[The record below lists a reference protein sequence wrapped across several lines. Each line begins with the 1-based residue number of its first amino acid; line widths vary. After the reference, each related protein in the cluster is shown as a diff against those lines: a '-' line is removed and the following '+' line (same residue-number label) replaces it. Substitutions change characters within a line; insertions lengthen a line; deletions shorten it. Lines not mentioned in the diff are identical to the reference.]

1 MSLKLK
7 SLAGIFGLAFW
18 AVGQNAFAQAEPIY
32 VSDVGFATP
41 ESVEYN
47 AADDVYLVANINGNP
62 FDKDDNGFISKVS
75 PDGTVLDLKWIDGA
89 NAQVNLNAPK
99 GMQILGNRL
108 YIADIDTV
116 RVFELPSG
124 KQLKDINI
132 KGSTFLNG
140 VSKADDNSVYVTDSG
155 LAPGFTGSG
164 ADAIYK
170 VSVNGK
176 VIPIVKGVQLGK
188 PNGVAAHD
196 GGIIMGTFGS
206 GKLVFMDAKGQ
217 TKAQMTLPGGRLDGL
232 LSLDDGSIITS
243 SWEAEAV
250 FHISPNKAV
259 KTLMDGLEAP
269 ADLGLDT
276 QRNRVLIPMFK
287 ANEVVI
293 LPLN

>member
-7 SLAGIFGLAFW
+7 SLAGIFGLAFL
-18 AVGQNAFAQAEPIY
+18 AIGQTAYAKAEPIY

-47 AADDVYLVANINGNP
+47 AAEDVYLVANINGNP

-89 NAQVNLNAPK
+89 NAQVKLNAPK

-108 YIADIDTV
+108 YIADIDSV

-140 VSKADDNSVYVTDSG
+140 VSKADDTSVYVTDSG

-176 VIPIVKGVQLGK
+176 VNSIVKGVQLGK

-217 TKAQMTLPGGRLDGL
+217 TQALMTLPGGRLDGL

-250 FHISPNKAV
+250 FHISPSKAV
-259 KTLMDGLEAP
+259 KTLIDGIEAP